1 MNLKHLTIR
10 AKLYLTF
17 GLLIVLLG
25 IVFIFGW
32 DSLHNMNDRVNRIT
46 DTTASK
52 IKIGEKIDK
61 EVLKVS
67 DTEKDL
73 LLAGDKQEMDR
84 IVDESGDVIER
95 IEKESRDLKDIT
107 TGEGKEYIAMF
118 ESKWEEFL
126 TIHNRIIELAMLNSN
141 NIAASISTDQAT
153 DPYQKSLENI
163 RRVVS
168 LSTGKVNRKG
178 TEMLEALYELRSL
191 EREMLLSD
199 NQEQMTEY
207 KDQID
212 KDIDLLRRDLQE
224 LKSQAPG
231 SSVLNHLSSFE
242 RNFNEYTSLNR
253 QVVEKV
259 LENGNNK
266 AFALYE
272 NEAQP
277 LYEEISDILAQ
288 IVEKNNEQLDAD
300 AQESDQNYNE
310 ARNGM
315 AIVTAVSLLIALLV
329 AYILTTNINKSLK
342 ETNQVVK
349 SISEG
354 DLTVKAQIKSK
365 DEIGQLME
373 SINDMITR
381 LKDIVQSIR
390 SGSDNIASAS
400 QQVSSTSQQL
410 SQGAS
415 EQASSVEEVSSSME
429 EMASNIQQNADNANK
444 TDKIST
450 EANQRI
456 KEGNEATQNSVQSMK
471 DIAEK
476 ISIINDIAFQTNIL
490 ALNAA
495 VEAARAGE
503 HGKGFAVVAS
513 EVRKLAERSSEAA
526 NEIDERSK
534 SGVQISEKAGEQLE
548 EIVPEIEKTSG
559 LVQEISASSN
569 EMNRGADQVNSAVQ
583 QLNQVTQ
590 QNAAAS
596 EELATSAE
604 ELSGQAEQLNEV
616 VNFFK
621 TDNNSQISQRFSSDR
636 KKSSSHHIQNQ
647 HFASNERGNGD
658 YVSTQTNTPSKIDEG
673 RGTQGDNG
681 NGADLK
687 MYNTDSQG
695 DDDFERY

>member
-1 MNLKHLTIR
+1 MNIKNLTIST
-10 AKLYLTF
+10 KLYLTF

-32 DSLHNMNDRVNRIT
+32 DSLHRMNNRVNRIT

-52 IKIGEKIDK
+52 VKIGEKIDK
-61 EVLKVS
+61 EVLQVA
-67 DTEKDL
+67 DAEKDL
-73 LLAGDKQEMDR
+73 LLVDNKQEMEE
-84 IVDESGDVIER
+84 IVEESGDIINS
-95 IEKESRDLKDIT
+95 IEKETRELKDIT
-107 TGEGKEYIAMF
+107 SGQGKEHIAAF
-118 ESKWEEFL
+118 ESKWQEFL
-126 TIHNRIIELAMLNSN
+126 SVRHRIIELAMLNSN
-141 NIAASISTDQAT
+141 NIAESISTKKAT
-153 DPYQKSLENI
+153 APYQKSLQHI
-163 RRVVS
+163 R
-168 LSTGKVNRKG
+168 KVISQSNGQINHKG
-178 TEMLEALYELRSL
+178 IEMLEALYDLRSL
-191 EREMLLSD
+191 ERELLLS
-199 NQEQMTEY
+199 NNLEQMKRY
-207 KDQID
+207 RDQMD
-212 KDIDLLRRDLQE
+212 KDLNILKRDIQDLKAQVT
-224 LKSQAPG
+224 G
-231 SSVLNHLSSFE
+231 STMLSYLNRFE
-242 RNFNEYTSLNR
+242 RNFNEYAVLNG
-253 QVVEKV
+253 QVVDKA
-259 LENGNNK
+259 LENGNNQ
-266 AFALYE
+266 AVDLYE
-272 NEAQP
+272 NEAKP
-277 LYEEISDILAQ
+277 LYREISDLLTE
-288 IVEKNNEQLDAD
+288 IVDKNNEQLANDAVI
-300 AQESDQNYNE
+300 SDQNYKE

-315 AIVTAVSLLIALLV
+315 ALVTAASLLLALLV
-329 AYILTTNINKSLK
+329 AYMLTTNINKSLK

-349 SISEG
+349 RISEG
-354 DLTVKAQIKSK
+354 DLTVKAEIKTK

-373 SINDMITR
+373 SINNMIHR
-381 LKDIVQSIR
+381 LKDIVQNIR
-390 SGSDNIASAS
+390 AGSDNIASAS

-450 EANQRI
+450 EATQRI
-456 KEGNEATQNSVQSMK
+456 KEGNDATQNSVQSMK

-526 NEIDERSK
+526 NEIDDRSK
-534 SGVQISEKAGEQLE
+534 SGVQISEKAGEQLD

-621 TDNNSQISQRFSSDR
+621 IEENGQTGTKFSSQL
-636 KKSSSHHIQNQ
+636 SH
-647 HFASNERGNGD
+647 
-658 YVSTQTNTPSKIDEG
+658 
-673 RGTQGDNG
+673 TQGQQSVSHKSENKSPVSPQTHLSKNMEGEKKDSPGENEEG
-681 NGADLK
+681 VALK
-687 MYNTDSQG
+687 MYNDNNYG
-695 DDDFERY
+695 DEHFEQY